1 VSVDAPAAS
10 GSRTFAIR
18 LTLIALG
25 ALAIRIAAAY
35 WYDAHTQVGGDAVWF
50 TGVARNL
57 VNGDGFIEPLN
68 LFLGRR
74 SPTAAHPPLYP
85 LYLSMFELVRGSGTI
100 GLRLWSALPGVG
112 TVVLLGLL
120 GRDLFDERAGLLAA
134 ALGAISISLFAQDV
148 LLWSEG
154 LYGFTIALTVF
165 AAYRY
170 LRRPDLLHAA
180 LFSAAIALATLTRAE
195 AAVLFLILFLPLALR
210 GSDVPWSRRFARV
223 GVGALVGVLLLAP
236 WVGYNNSGR
245 FEHPVFLTVSLGTLL
260 GSANCDVTYQRP
272 GIGAWGGLCAKG
284 LPDPLPLDE
293 SEQERL
299 FRDAGLDYMSD
310 HLDRLPVVVPFR
322 VLRSFGAWAPNKMT
336 ADDLLLEEGGAHW
349 VAYLV
354 TLQYWLYLGLAIIG
368 GRALYRRRVALLP
381 FVAPFVMVALI
392 SVIGYGTMRFRI
404 AVDVLI
410 PVLAGVAISAWLARG
425 QGVRAEPESEPRTAG
440 TVAFDS

>member
-1 VSVDAPAAS
+1 MSVDAPAAP

-25 ALAIRIAAAY
+25 ALAIRVAAAL
-35 WYDAHTQVGGDAVWF
+35 WYDANTEVGGDAVWF
-50 TGVARNL
+50 TGVARNI

-68 LFLGRR
+68 LYLGRR

-85 LYLSMFELVRGSGTI
+85 LYLSIAEAVRGSGTL
-100 GLRLWSALPGVG
+100 GLRLWSLLPGVG
-112 TVVLLGLL
+112 TVVVLGLL

-134 ALGAISISLFAQDV
+134 ALSAISISLFAQDV

-170 LRRPDLLHAA
+170 LRRPDFVHAA
-180 LFSAAIALATLTRAE
+180 LFSGAIALATLTRAE
-195 AAVLFLILFLPLALR
+195 AAVLFLILFVPLALR
-210 GSDVPWSRRFARV
+210 GSDVAWPRRFARV
-223 GVGALVGVLLLAP
+223 GIGALVGIVLLAP
-236 WVGYNNSGR
+236 WVAYNNNGR

-260 GSANCDVTYQRP
+260 GSANCDVTYRRP
-272 GIGAWGGLCAKG
+272 GIGAWGGLCAEG

-299 FRDAGLDYMSD
+299 FRDAGLEYISD
-310 HLDRLPVVVPFR
+310 HRGRLPIVVPFR

-354 TLQYWLYLGLAIIG
+354 TIQYWLYLGLAIIG
-368 GRALYRRRVALLP
+368 GWALHRRRVALLP
-381 FVAPFVMVALI
+381 FIAPVVMVVLI

-410 PVLAGVAISAWLARG
+410 PVLAGVAISAWSARG
-425 QGVRAEPESEPRTAG
+425 RAAPAEPDSAPRAAG
-440 TVAFDS
+440 TVALDS